1 MFSKNKFVIFLLIL
15 GLISI
20 TSISMVSAAMNIHG
34 GAFSTG
40 GGLEDLTYASIDV
53 GTAKSGDDVIIQI
66 WYSRDG
72 SILNE
77 GNMVPITVNSKGFIN
92 VKSADPYNYFPDHAE
107 INIYDENN
115 NLLDSRDVDLSP
127 HKGIQ
132 TFGDDDYDH
141 SYIKGKD
148 PNKKSKS
155 KSNSGST
162 SATRSSSNSGKS
174 GTKHMEATTS
184 DKFFFFPLDDLA
196 SKSMYY
202 ASVLI
207 DGEEYYLG
215 PSQYEELCLYS
226 NTFAIGYNQQLQFAE
241 STIQLI
247 ELQGRAYE
255 TGTIITPPSGGD
267 FFELNVDK
275 NFSFDYKSGTVG
287 LNKDAYIITK
297 LYLDD

>member
-15 GLISI
+15 GLMSI

-107 INIYDENN
+107 INIYDENDK
-115 NLLDSRDVDLSP
+115 LLDSQEVDLSP
-127 HKGIQ
+127 RKGIQ

-155 KSNSGST
+155 SSNSGST
-162 SATRSSSNSGKS
+162 SATSSSSISGKS
-174 GTKHMEATTS
+174 KTKHMEAT
-184 DKFFFFPLDDLA
+184 P
-196 SKSMYY
+196 
-202 ASVLI
+202 
-207 DGEEYYLG
+207 
-215 PSQYEELCLYS
+215 S

-241 STIQLI
+241 SAVQLI

-255 TGTIITPPSGGD
+255 TGTIITPPSGGN